1 MPLENK
7 NAQGKKKKSKIT
19 KIIEDVVNT
28 VGFARLLTR
37 TVLAANR
44 FIVRCHVASHADVLR
59 GSSRVCVGVGGYV
72 AICLVAAQGGKKYSN
87 SDCSFSKQVVFE
99 GVRGTSYQGDIAID
113 DIVMKNGV
121 CPLKKAC
128 SFEAVKMCGWTNDKR

>member
-1 MPLENK
+1 MHKE
-7 NAQGKKKKSKIT
+7 KKQKSKIT
-19 KIIEDVVNT
+19 KINEDVVNT
-28 VGFARLLTR
+28 VGFARLLPR

-59 GSSRVCVGVGGYV
+59 GSSRVCAGGYV
-72 AICLVAAQGGKKYSN
+72 AICHVAAQRVGKNYSN
-87 SDCSFSKQVVFE
+87 CDCSFSKQVVFE

-121 CPLKKAC
+121 CPPPKAC
-128 SFEAVKMCGWTNDKR
+128 SFEDVKMCGWTNDKR

>member
-1 MPLENK
+1 M
-7 NAQGKKKKSKIT
+7 
-19 KIIEDVVNT
+19 
-28 VGFARLLTR
+28 
-37 TVLAANR
+37 
-44 FIVRCHVASHADVLR
+44 
-59 GSSRVCVGVGGYV
+59 

-87 SDCSFSKQVVFE
+87 SDCSSSKQVVFE

-128 SFEAVKMCGWTNDKR
+128 SFEDVKMCGWTNDKR

>member
-1 MPLENK
+1 MHKE
-7 NAQGKKKKSKIT
+7 KKQKSKIT
-19 KIIEDVVNT
+19 KINEDVVNT
-28 VGFARLLTR
+28 VGFARLLPR

-59 GSSRVCVGVGGYV
+59 GSSRVCAGGYM
-72 AICLVAAQGGKKYSN
+72 AICHVAAQGVGKNYSN
-87 SDCSFSKQVVFE
+87 CDCSFSKQVVFE

-121 CPLKKAC
+121 CPPPKAC
-128 SFEAVKMCGWTNDKR
+128 SFEDVKMCGWTNDKR